1 MRLIIDI
8 PEEDYNEC
16 KFRKDLLSLGGEP
29 TDLTFNMRIE
39 TLIANGILLEEKK
52 NGEVIKYLFPH
63 IEIKDNCDMYYSVD
77 IENLSID
84 KSLNT
89 VGFKKDWWNAPYK
102 EINNETNN
110 RY

>member
-1 MRLIIDI
+1 MKLIIDI
-8 PEEDYNEC
+8 DENLYNFVNTKRPNGYYNNFDEFDCYDISEC
-16 KFRKDLLSLGGEP
+16 MRNGTPLSDNA
-29 TDLTFNMRIE
+29 T
-39 TLIANGILLEEKK
+39 NGD
-52 NGEVIKYLFPH
+52 VIKSLFPH

-102 EINNETNN
+102 EKKQ
-110 RY
+110 